1 VVIKFK
7 SIISERS
14 VQCSASVVCVC
25 VRELLWYG
33 TMLTGHRDDVDV
45 FIPKTVLQFRDVKK
59 SSWSQMIA
67 SRLETCRRL
76 SPFECQVQFL
86 GKIQCWN

>member
-1 VVIKFK
+1 
-7 SIISERS
+7 
-14 VQCSASVVCVC
+14 
-25 VRELLWYG
+25 
-33 TMLTGHRDDVDV
+33 MLTVHRDDVDV

-86 GKIQCWN
+86 GKIQCWNWPKRTGGRNVWNFARGL

>member
-1 VVIKFK
+1 MVV
-7 SIISERS
+7 
-14 VQCSASVVCVC
+14 
-25 VRELLWYG
+25 G
-33 TMLTGHRDDVDV
+33 RDDVDM

-67 SRLETCRRL
+67 DKLETCQRL

-86 GKIQCWN
+86 GKSQPRPSDCRAAERGMQRRQQHLPLSFTRYEPLQWSR